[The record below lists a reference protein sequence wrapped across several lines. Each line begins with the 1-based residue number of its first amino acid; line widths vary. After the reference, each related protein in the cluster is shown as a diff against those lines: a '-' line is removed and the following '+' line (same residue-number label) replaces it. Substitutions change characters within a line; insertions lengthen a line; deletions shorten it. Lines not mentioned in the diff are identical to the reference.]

1 MKSDPSEY
9 KEIVKKLLE
18 KTRQGR
24 VEWSTDLGPDSFTCT
39 LGEPGQNAFRSR
51 ILPNE
56 SEFSFTVRASDMD
69 GQPVLTML
77 DGSRNEIFRA
87 TSNDLPTSPDE
98 EETSALLNDLY
109 ELARR
114 KALKIEHKLDL
125 ASALLDR
132 V

>member
-24 VEWSTDLGPDSFTCT
+24 VEWSADLPRDSFTCT
-39 LGEPGQNAFRSR
+39 LGDPGQNAFRSR

-56 SEFSFTVRASDMD
+56 SEFSFTVATSDID

-98 EETSALLNDLY
+98 EETSALLNELY